1 MKNLLG
7 FTGAEDFLREDV
19 HNRMYFIRGYKAWN
33 PKAPVPELGA
43 DLALVEM
50 AAAAMTNRLLLARMH
65 TRAGWWNREVIT
77 LDQLNYLLRKELAS
91 ETPDMVDVM
100 NYAAMIYVRSIADE

>member
-1 MKNLLG
+1 
-7 FTGAEDFLREDV
+7 
-19 HNRMYFIRGYKAWN
+19 
-33 PKAPVPELGA
+33 
-43 DLALVEM
+43 
-50 AAAAMTNRLLLARMH
+50 MH